1 MQRAALLHELL
12 EPIPSENMHANKR
25 LVAIDDSPQG
35 QGLVLTFEDGT
46 STHVDVLVGAD
57 GIFGFVRSYILG
69 ADHPAVKPVAAGW
82 AGVVNLVP
90 FSKAE
95 EKLGS
100 RWFEENR
107 QYGWVG
113 PNGIMIHDLNSDG
126 KMVQCIGTS
135 VDHNPSN
142 DRFKPID
149 RHFLDTVFADWLD
162 GPIGKG
168 MIDVRLLCPF
178 SDATHL
184 TARF

>member
-12 EPIPSENMHANKR
+12 EPIPLENMHTNKK
-25 LVAIDDSPQG
+25 LVAIDDNPEG
-35 QGLVLTFEDGT
+35 QGLILKFEDET
-46 STHVDVLVGAD
+46 TTLVDALIGAD
-57 GIFGFVRSYILG
+57 GIFGFVRSHILG
-69 ADHPAVKPVAAGW
+69 ENHPAVTPVKAGW

-90 FSKAE
+90 FAKAK

-100 RWFEENR
+100 QWFEENR

-113 PNGIMIHDLNSDG
+113 PMGIMIHDLNNDG

-135 VDHNPSN
+135 MDHSNSKDRVKPVD
-142 DRFKPID
+142 RE
-149 RHFLDTVFADWLD
+149 FLDAAFADWSD

-168 MIDVRLLCPF
+168 MIEVRLLCPF

-184 TARF
+184 TT